1 VAEFVLF
8 LEGTEGESEE
18 LVQNCVTDFRTLM
31 CKVEVKEKKSERDKE
46 RPGLRSRLASSKDQW
61 HLPLAKH
68 FGDGYET
75 LATEA
80 LWGIRT
86 AVFVKKEVLPRVS
99 LVDKDRVAT
108 GVGGVAGNK
117 GAVGISF
124 KVADTSFCFVNSH
137 LAAHQEKVKERN
149 VDYHKILKGLH
160 LGLKDIDIV
169 HQFDHVFWFGDLNYR
184 SVLFS
189 LLFFHFFFLPVLDLT
204 FLFFRL
210 DFPRD
215 KVLNLISRK
224 NFDGLFEFDQL
235 RAEMRSNTV
244 FQGFVDEEPTFAPTY
259 KYEVTPQVVDPGA
272 PKKERVYSDK
282 KQRVPSYCDRVLV
295 RSQPNSPVRRTSLR
309 SCDDITTSDHS
320 PLSSTFLVQ
329 LRSPFSPGTL
339 LSAVDTNRCQIRFLQ
354 LKGPANLAS
363 KRSDP
368 GSVYIGPFVCFHAP
382 FLPMLYSST
391 IFPRKV
397 CTPSVFIPPGGT

>member
-1 VAEFVLF
+1 
-8 LEGTEGESEE
+8 
-18 LVQNCVTDFRTLM
+18 M

-184 SVLFS
+184 SVLCS
-189 LLFFHFFFLPVLDLT
+189 LLFCH
-204 FLFFRL
+204 FLFSSSFWISPSFSP
-210 DFPRD
+210 D
-215 KVLNLISRK
+215 LISR
-224 NFDGLFEFDQL
+224 E
-235 RAEMRSNTV
+235 T
-244 FQGFVDEEPTFAPTY
+244 
-259 KYEVTPQVVDPGA
+259 
-272 PKKERVYSDK
+272 
-282 KQRVPSYCDRVLV
+282 
-295 RSQPNSPVRRTSLR
+295 
-309 SCDDITTSDHS
+309 
-320 PLSSTFLVQ
+320 
-329 LRSPFSPGTL
+329 
-339 LSAVDTNRCQIRFLQ
+339 RC
-354 LKGPANLAS
+354 
-363 KRSDP
+363 
-368 GSVYIGPFVCFHAP
+368 
-382 FLPMLYSST
+382 
-391 IFPRKV
+391 
-397 CTPSVFIPPGGT
+397 